1 MMYNYSFCKKNGSVK
16 ERYKFACQ
24 QIVLSKMGRK
34 EIMRGRYDNIF
45 EVYECYTTPRIE
57 LCSPQKYRYISKL
70 QEICDNF
77 NVKTREWYSHNDIS
91 VDLLGD
97 NVPEMISKIE
107 EILGGDIYI
116 R

>member
-1 MMYNYSFCKKNGSVK
+1 MGNYSFCKKDGKIK

-34 EIMRGRYDNIF
+34 EIMQGRYDDVV

-57 LCSPQKYRYISKL
+57 LYSPKKYGYISKI
-70 QEICDNF
+70 QEICKNF
-77 NVKTREWYSHNDIS
+77 NVKTREWYSCNDIS
-91 VDLLGD
+91 IDLLGD
-97 NVPEMISKIE
+97 NVAEMIG
-107 EILGGDIYI
+107 EIRKLLEGDIHI

>member
-1 MMYNYSFCKKNGSVK
+1 MSNYSFCKKDGNIK

-34 EIMRGRYDNIF
+34 EIMQGRYDKIV

-57 LCSPQKYRYISKL
+57 LYSPKKYNYISRV
-70 QEICDNF
+70 QEICKNF
-77 NVKTREWYSHNDIS
+77 NIKTREWYSHNDIS
-91 VDLLGD
+91 IDFLGD
-97 NVPEMISKIE
+97 NVPEMIS
-107 EILGGDIYI
+107 EIRKLLGGDNHI